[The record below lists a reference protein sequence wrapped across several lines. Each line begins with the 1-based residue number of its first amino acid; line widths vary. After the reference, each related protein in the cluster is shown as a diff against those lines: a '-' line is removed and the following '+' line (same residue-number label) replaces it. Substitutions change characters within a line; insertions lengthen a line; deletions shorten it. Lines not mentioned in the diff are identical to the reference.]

1 MCLLWGRGGVR
12 GLRRRGGGIVRGG
25 CRLARCRFG
34 GVGGGGLRG

>member
-1 MCLLWGRGGVR
+1 MCLLRVRGGVR

-34 GVGGGGLRG
+34 GVGVGGLRG